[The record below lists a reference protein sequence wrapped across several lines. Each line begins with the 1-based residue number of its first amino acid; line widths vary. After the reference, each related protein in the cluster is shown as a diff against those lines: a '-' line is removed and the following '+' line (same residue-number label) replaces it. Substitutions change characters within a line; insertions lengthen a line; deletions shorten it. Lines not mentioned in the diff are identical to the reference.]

1 MADERTPL
9 RFDGRVAIVTGAGRG
24 LGREHALLLGRLGAS
39 VLVNDVA
46 DEHAHRTAT
55 DIREA
60 GGRAEVSVASVVDAS
75 ARIVQDAL
83 DAFGDL
89 HIVLNNAG
97 RGGPTGAFLDTT
109 DEQTDV
115 IIGSHLLGTWRLCRA
130 AWPHLSQRRFGR
142 ILVTS
147 SSAAVGSVGM
157 PAYSMAKAGLIGL
170 TRSLANEGASVGIT
184 VNCIMP
190 IGYTRSAALNP
201 HEDTRRWM
209 EDNFPPELCSPT
221 AAYLVHDDAPC
232 SGEIFTT
239 GAGRTARLATVAVPG
254 WSGGPEVSIEGLR
267 DHWSEVV
274 KMEGARPLLTSRDD
288 LPLYTGP
295 ATWPG

>member
-1 MADERTPL
+1 MADERDL
-9 RFDGRVAIVTGAGRG
+9 MRFDGRVAIVTGAGRG
-24 LGREHALLLGRLGAS
+24 LGREHALLLARRGAS

-46 DEHAHRTAT
+46 PEHAERTVA
-55 DIREA
+55 DIRDE
-60 GGRAEVSVASVVDAS
+60 GGRAVASSASVVDGAD
-75 ARIVQDAL
+75 RIVSEAL

-97 RGGPTGAFLDTT
+97 RGGPTGSFTDTT
-109 DEQTDV
+109 DERTDV
-115 IIGSHLLGTWRLCRA
+115 IVESHLLGTWRMCRA
-130 AWPHLSQRRFGR
+130 AWPHLAKQRFGR

-147 SSAAVGSVGM
+147 SSAAVGSLGM

-170 TRSLANEGASVGIT
+170 TRSLANEGAPVGIT

-190 IGYTRSAALNP
+190 IGFTRSAALNP
-201 HEDTRRWM
+201 NEDTRLWM
-209 EDNFPPELCSPT
+209 ESNFPPALCSPT
-221 AAYLVHDDAPC
+221 AAFLVHDDVPC

-254 WSGGPEVSIEGLR
+254 WSGGPTATVEGLR
-267 DHWSEVV
+267 DHWNEV
-274 KMEGARPLLTSRDD
+274 MDMDGARPLLTSRDD

-295 ATWPG
+295 AAWPG